1 MEGCVDDAS
10 RGGEAFS
17 LYTNRQPCLRAR
29 RSIPATRI
37 SRTQAALERVLLHR
51 RSSRSQSAS
60 RVVSSRWSVWRLA
73 VFSSRRARPDR
84 SRVARI
90 PVASP
95 RVGVAPRFRGGAPL
109 DARRRDDGRG
119 GGGARVARGGGGVL
133 RRGRRRRARLHR
145 RRGFAGLRQVHARV
159 RRSRPHQRRRGCGRR
174 RGVPHGRLPR
184 PARGPRHLPGP
195 GRGARAREARRS
207 PSTPPPSSTASA
219 PPSATATPSPSF
231 PSSTTRCTT
240 PRRTP
245 SPSSPRT
252 R

>member
-73 VFSSRRARPDR
+73 VCSSRRARPDR

-95 RVGVAPRFRGGAPL
+95 RVGVAPRFPGWSTLGRPP
-109 DARRRDDGRG
+109 ARRWTRWWRSS
-119 GGGARVARGGGGVL
+119 
-133 RRGRRRRARLHR
+133 RRARWR
-145 RRGFAGLRQVHARV
+145 RRITARATATRASSSASRV
-159 RRSRPHQRRRGCGRR
+159 RRAPASPRSRPPFATASTPPRVRTSPRCSPWTASTSRSRTSPPSRTRTRR
-174 RGVPHGRLPR
+174 
-184 PARGPRHLPGP
+184 
-195 GRGARAREARRS
+195 ARAEARRS